1 MNVVIDMLKNRNKA
15 SYVNGGERRK
25 HRTAGF
31 TMAEMLI
38 VIAIIGVLAAVSFIA
53 VQAHQ
58 KSMTQLE
65 YDTIAKEIFVAA
77 QNHLTLAKSENY
89 QDTAALTHNRGTAGD
104 ANADKT
110 SKEGEPVA
118 YNNDIYYILQSQ
130 ALPLTGR
137 AYSTKCSHLA
147 PLNLWREAAL
157 SSVTNQMLPVCWM
170 FSTGRMVMTDMTPTY
185 LVTIM

>member
-1 MNVVIDMLKNRNKA
+1 MAMNVVIDMLKNRNKA

-25 HRTAGF
+25 RRTAGF

-65 YDTIAKEIFVAA
+65 YDAIAKEIFVAA

-89 QDTAALTHNRGTAGD
+89 GQVSDLNTNTA
-104 ANADKT
+104 
-110 SKEGEPVA
+110 
-118 YNNDIYYILQSQ
+118 
-130 ALPLTGR
+130 
-137 AYSTKCSHLA
+137 
-147 PLNLWREAAL
+147 LNLKVGDKYFFGPDGNATADTVDDIRYFIRFF
-157 SSVTNQMLPVCWM
+157 NIIIC
-170 FSTGRMVMTDMTPTY
+170 
-185 LVTIM
+185 